1 MPYPTV
7 DEFKDA
13 LQTTSL
19 EALIQQHIFSGV
31 PFVFR
36 QRPLDSN
43 TLVRHLRSHL
53 PLNDDD
59 VIIVGSAKIGF
70 SLGPDTFPRQFSDDS
85 DIDVAVANQELF
97 DMIWTTMLKWNYPR
111 RNQLDGIDLKWVR
124 KRMTELYW
132 GWFRPETFR
141 FDGLSLR
148 TMLNPLRDVSTQWFN
163 AFQSL
168 SHYPEF
174 SRRTIEGRLY
184 RSWDKALLY
193 HVEGLRQIKES
204 LAAA

>member
-7 DEFKDA
+7 DEFKNA
-13 LQTTSL
+13 LQTAAL
-19 EALIQQHIFSGV
+19 EELVQEHIFSGV

-36 QRPLDSN
+36 HRPLDAN

-53 PLNDDD
+53 PLSEAD
-59 VIIVGSAKIGF
+59 IIVVGSAKIGF

-85 DIDVAVANQELF
+85 DIDVAVANEELF
-97 DMIWTTMLKWNYPR
+97 DQIWSTMLRWNYPR
-111 RNQLDGIDLKWVR
+111 RNQLYGLDLNWIR

-148 TMLNPLRDVSTQWFN
+148 SMLNPLRDVSTQWFN

-184 RSWDKALLY
+184 RNWDKALLY
-193 HVEGLRQIKES
+193 HAEGLRQIKES
-204 LAAA
+204 LATE